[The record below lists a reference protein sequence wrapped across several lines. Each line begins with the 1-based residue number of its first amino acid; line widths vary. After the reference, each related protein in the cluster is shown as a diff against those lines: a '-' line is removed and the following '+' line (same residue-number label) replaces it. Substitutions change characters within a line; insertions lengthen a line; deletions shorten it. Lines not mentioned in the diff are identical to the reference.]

1 MLAPKQLCQKV
12 NGMMLSTAFDRLM
25 TDYVDFYQQHGADL
39 LVEINPD
46 WQAPIYQQPAANAD
60 YCHWQPH
67 IQQQPRGFDDLAA
80 ALEQPLH
87 PSVAELYTR
96 WYAADLALSW
106 DQQPLWLIQVHGPE
120 DSERMQANLA
130 GHVLMKR
137 RLRQPI
143 TLFIGVAEESD
154 DLLITVDNESGAVGL
169 EYVGKPQHQVL
180 AANLTEFLAHL
191 RPRLV
196 EN

>member
-1 MLAPKQLCQKV
+1 
-12 NGMMLSTAFDRLM
+12 MMLSTAFDQLITR
-25 TDYVDFYQQHGADL
+25 YVDFYQHHGVDL
-39 LVEINPD
+39 WVEINSD
-46 WQAPIYQQPAANAD
+46 WQAPIYQQVTDDPD
-60 YCHWQPH
+60 YCHWQPQ

-87 PSVAELYTR
+87 ESVAELYSR

-106 DQQPLWLIQVHGPE
+106 QQQPLWLLQVHGPE

-143 TLFIGVAEESD
+143 TLFIGIAEESD

-169 EYVGKPQHQVL
+169 EYVGRPQHEVL
-180 AANLTEFLAHL
+180 AANLTEFLTNL
-191 RPRLV
+191 SPRLV
-196 EN
+196 EK